1 MILLHPN
8 YFKPTIILLFMSEIQ
23 EHKRDDSKDYT
34 KILKAL
40 IEIPFPVGKKLLV
53 DFLKG
58 DYKNKSITKNCLD
71 EKPAFDS
78 LSWNQ
83 DKIAIWI
90 DKLIQ
95 NKMIDTISADYN
107 KFAKLLKLT
116 LKGRNEI
123 FRPTLEKQEKM
134 LNSKTEIT
142 EEDKNLFEQYK
153 FFLEKFNPE
162 QKKAIITENKNILCI
177 AGAGSGKTTV
187 LTKRIE
193 FLIKE
198 KGVDPRKILAITFT
212 RKARNEMIS
221 RLKELGIENTNI
233 HTFNSFCE
241 NILRANERRIYD
253 IPTRVLSYQDKI
265 LALNLAI
272 ANQGLDLNQ
281 VIGGYFSDSQKENKS
296 SNQLMNSFMN
306 DCFSVMEHFKAKKI
320 DPHDFSNNSNDKENA
335 KIIYNT
341 IAFLEDHLKTQG
353 LRDFTDQITDT
364 MKFFIKC
371 PGEIPKFDHILVD
384 EYQDVNN
391 SQVQLIKILNSP
403 NLFAVG
409 DPRQSIF
416 GWRGSD
422 IKFILNFG
430 EDFPE
435 PVIIHLEKNY
445 RSTKDIIKFMNQSI
459 KEMNLPDLSHHHE
472 HEGDIKIIEM
482 PGDEAER
489 MFILGKI
496 LESKNPREEIFI
508 LARTNKQL
516 TNLSEVLKQHEIKHV
531 LKTDETRN
539 YTNAKP
545 GEVTLATIH
554 AIKGLEAKEVYILG
568 ATTQNFPCRAS
579 DHPAI
584 EMIKLESYN
593 KEAEEKRLFY
603 VAISRAKE
611 KLTITYSGKKTS
623 YLD

>member
-1 MILLHPN
+1 MV
-8 YFKPTIILLFMSEIQ
+8 EVQ
-23 EHKRDDSKDYT
+23 EHKRDNSKDYT

-40 IEIPFPVGKKLLV
+40 IEIPFPVGKKLLA
-53 DFLKG
+53 DFLNG
-58 DYKNKSITKNCLD
+58 NYSNKSITKNCLD
-71 EKPAFDS
+71 ERPSFDS
-78 LSWNQ
+78 LNWNQ
-83 DKIAIWI
+83 DKISEWI
-90 DKLIQ
+90 DKLIH
-95 NKMIDTISADYN
+95 NKMIETVSADYN
-107 KFAKLLKLT
+107 KFAKLLRLT

-142 EEDKNLFEQYK
+142 EEDKKVFEQYDE
-153 FFLEKFNPE
+153 FLEKFNPE
-162 QKKAIITENKNILCI
+162 QKKAIVTENKNLLCI

-193 FLIKE
+193 FLIKQ
-198 KGVDPRKILAITFT
+198 KGVAPEKILAITFT
-212 RKARNEMIS
+212 RKARNEMVS

-241 NILRANERRIYD
+241 NILRQNEKQIYQR
-253 IPTRVLSYQDKI
+253 PTRVLSYSDKI

-272 ANQGLDLNQ
+272 ANQGLDLNR
-281 VIGGYFSDSQKENKS
+281 VIDGYFSDSQKENKS
-296 SNQLMNSFMN
+296 NNQLMNSFMN

-320 DPHDFSNNSNDKENA
+320 DPHDFSHNSSDKENA

-353 LRDFTDQITDT
+353 LRDFTDQIIDT
-364 MKFFIKC
+364 LEFFLKH
-371 PGEIPKFDHILVD
+371 PSDIPQFEHILVD

-391 SQVQLIKILNSP
+391 SQVQLIKILNPS

-422 IKFILNFG
+422 IKFILNFE
-430 EDFPE
+430 EDFPS
-435 PVIIHLEKNY
+435 PAIVHLEKNY
-445 RSTKDIIKFMNQSI
+445 RSTKDIIQFMNQSI
-459 KEMNLPDLSHHHE
+459 KEMSLPDLTHYHE
-472 HEGDIKIIEM
+472 HEGEIKVIEM

-489 MFILGKI
+489 MFILGQI
-496 LESKNPREEIFI
+496 LESQSPREEIFI

-516 TNLSEVLKQHEIKHV
+516 TAFSDILKTHDIKHV
-531 LKTDETRN
+531 LKTDEIRTT
-539 YTNAKP
+539 TNAKP

-554 AIKGLEAKEVYILG
+554 AIKGLEAKEVYLIG
-568 ATTQNFPCRAS
+568 ASTQNFPCRAS

-584 EMIKLESYN
+584 EIIKLENYN
-593 KEAEEKRLFY
+593 KDAEEKRLFY

-611 KLTITYSGKKTS
+611 KLTITYSGKKSS